1 MSDSTPP
8 GFGRADL
15 ARAIGSLLWKNPER
29 LLDAVSRL
37 RGSDAVIE
45 CGLRGASMEPA
56 IPRGSA
62 LRIDLGRPAPYRIG
76 EVVAFVQDS
85 GICVHRVAYLGRG
98 KRRADFLV
106 TQGDGCFYPD
116 PPINLRQVL
125 GPVTAYRVENGW
137 IPSSGQGSAG
147 RARSLTGRI
156 LLALVARLME
166 LNVTVAQAI
175 ARALRLRK
183 ERAMATDTSS
193 AGSAN
198 TTKRAQD

>member
-8 GFGRADL
+8 GFSRAEL
-15 ARAIGSLLWKNPER
+15 ARAIGSLLWKDPER
-29 LLDAVSRL
+29 ILDAVSRL

-62 LRIDLGRPAPYRIG
+62 LRIDLGRPARYRIG
-76 EVVAFVQDS
+76 EVVAFVKDS

-98 KRRADFLV
+98 KRRTDFLV

-125 GPVTAYRVENGW
+125 GPVTAYRAEDGW
-137 IPSSGQGSAG
+137 IPTSGQGSAG
-147 RARSLTGRI
+147 RAQSLTGRI
-156 LLALVARLME
+156 LLALVARMME
-166 LNVTVAQAI
+166 INVTVARGI
-175 ARALRLRK
+175 AGALRLRK
-183 ERAMATDTSS
+183 EVAMATDTSR
-193 AGSAN
+193 AGTAN
-198 TTKRAQD
+198 TTTRSHD